1 MSRYCTRCAA
11 PGTCYVNQNSFLT
24 SSTFR
29 LALLYVLLFTV
40 SVLLLFSFVYWSSVR
55 YMATQSDGV
64 IRTEIQTLAERYER
78 RGVPGLRRLILDRIT
93 RQQPTGSSLYLLSDP
108 LGRPIVGNISRWPQV
123 APEDGWFNFN
133 LDTSDRDDPGLHL
146 ARARRFQLTGGFQLL
161 VGQDI
166 HELKSA
172 QRRIITALS
181 WGVVLTVLLGLAGGF
196 FISRRML
203 ARLEVI
209 NETSQRIIAG
219 ELQRRVPVSS
229 RQDEFDR
236 LSANLNQMLDQIQEL
251 MDGIRQV
258 SDNIAHDLKTPL
270 FHLRQKLESL
280 TSQASSDV
288 DSSNELHDALTE
300 ADRLLSL
307 FNALLRIA
315 RLESESTKTIKQP
328 LLLAELVRD
337 VAELYEPLSDEKDQH
352 LSVNVRSPVSILA
365 DRDML
370 FQALA
375 NLVDNAV
382 KYTPQGGNIC
392 LTITVEAGFGGISVC
407 DSGPG
412 IASTEKEKVFQR
424 FYRTDA
430 SRSTPGNGLGLSL
443 VRAVIHLHNGT
454 LTLRDN
460 HPGLCVQVSLPLNPA
475 ELTA

>member
-1 MSRYCTRCAA
+1 
-11 PGTCYVNQNSFLT
+11 VNQNSFLA

-29 LALLYVLLFTV
+29 LALLYVILFTV
-40 SVLLLFSFVYWSSVR
+40 SVLVLFSFIYWSSAR
-55 YMATQSDGV
+55 YMGTQSDAA
-64 IRTEIQTLAERYER
+64 IRSEIATLAERYES

-123 APEDGWFNFN
+123 IPDDGWLNFN
-133 LDTSDRDDPGLHL
+133 LDARDRDDPGLHP

-166 HELKSA
+166 QELKAA
-172 QRRIITALS
+172 QRRVIIALS
-181 WGVVLTVLLGLAGGF
+181 WGVILTVLLGLAGGF
-196 FISRRML
+196 FISRKML

-219 ELQRRVPVSS
+219 ELKHRVPVSA
-229 RQDEFDR
+229 RGDEFDR
-236 LSANLNQMLDQIQEL
+236 LSGNLNQMLDQIQEL

-270 FHLRQKLESL
+270 FRLRQKLESL
-280 TSQASSDV
+280 TGRPSSDAGHRE
-288 DSSNELHDALTE
+288 ELEDALAE
-300 ADRLLSL
+300 ADRLLNL

-315 RLESESTKTIKQP
+315 RIESESTKTVMQRLP
-328 LLLAELVRD
+328 LSELAND
-337 VAELYEPLSDEKDQH
+337 VAEFYEPLADEKHQN
-352 LSVNVRSPVSILA
+352 LTVSAEDAVVIMA

-375 NLVDNAV
+375 NLVDNAA
-382 KYTPQGGNIC
+382 KYTPLGGNIN
-392 LTITVEAGFGGISVC
+392 LMVSAEKGEARITVC

-412 IASTEKEKVFQR
+412 IAPGEREKVFQR
-424 FYRTDA
+424 FYRTDV

-443 VRAVIHLHNGT
+443 VRAVAKLHNAK
-454 LTLRDN
+454 LTLHDN
-460 HPGLCVQVSLPLNPA
+460 HPGLCVELALPCAPE
-475 ELTA
+475 ELPV

>member
-1 MSRYCTRCAA
+1 M
-11 PGTCYVNQNSFLT
+11 
-24 SSTFR
+24 
-29 LALLYVLLFTV
+29 LFTV

-55 YMATQSDGV
+55 YMASQSDAA
-64 IRTEIQTLAERYER
+64 IRTEIQTLAERYENH
-78 RGVPGLRRLILDRIT
+78 GVPGLRRLILDRIT

-108 LGRPIVGNISRWPQV
+108 LGRPIVGNISRWPKV
-123 APEDGWFNFN
+123 SPEDGWFNFN
-133 LDTSDRDDPGLHL
+133 LDTSDRDDPDLHL
-146 ARARRFQLTGGFQLL
+146 ARARHFQLTGGFRLL

-172 QRRIITALS
+172 QRGMITALG

-196 FISRRML
+196 FISRKML

-219 ELQRRVPVSS
+219 ELERRVPVSS

-280 TSQASSDV
+280 VSRESSDE
-288 DSSNELHDALTE
+288 SNSQELQAALNE
-300 ADRLLSL
+300 ADRLLNL

-315 RLESESTKTIKQP
+315 RLESESARTIKQP
-328 LLLAELVRD
+328 LSLPDLVYD
-337 VAELYEPLSDEKDQH
+337 VAELYEPLSDEKHQH
-352 LSVNVRSPVSILA
+352 LSVNVQSPVSILA

-382 KYTPQGGNIC
+382 KYTPEGGNID
-392 LTITVEAGFGGISVC
+392 LAVTAEAYGGSVSVC
-407 DSGPG
+407 DRGPG
-412 IASTEKEKVFQR
+412 ITSTEREKVFQR
-424 FYRTDA
+424 FYRVDV

-460 HPGLCVQVSLPLNPA
+460 HPGLCVQVTLPRNLA
-475 ELTA
+475 DLKT

>member
-1 MSRYCTRCAA
+1 M
-11 PGTCYVNQNSFLT
+11 NQNSFLA

-29 LALLYVLLFTV
+29 LALLYVILFTV
-40 SVLLLFSFVYWSSVR
+40 SVLLLFSFIYWSSVR
-55 YMATQSDGV
+55 YMATQSDAA
-64 IRTEIQTLAERYER
+64 IRTEIQALAERYES

-108 LGRPIVGNISRWPQV
+108 LGRPIVSNISRWPQV
-123 APEDGWFNFN
+123 APKDGWFNFN
-133 LDTSDRDDPGLHL
+133 LDTSDRDDPNLHP

-181 WGVVLTVLLGLAGGF
+181 WGVILTVLLGLAGGF
-196 FISRRML
+196 FISRKML

-219 ELQRRVPVSS
+219 ELEQRVPVSS

-270 FHLRQKLESL
+270 FRLRQKLESL
-280 TSQASSDV
+280 TSRASSD
-288 DSSNELHDALTE
+288 STPAQELQDALAE
-300 ADRLLSL
+300 ADRLLNL

-315 RLESESTKTIKQP
+315 RLESESARTIKQP
-328 LLLAELVRD
+328 LSLSDLVHD
-337 VAELYEPLSDEKDQH
+337 VAELYEPLSEEKHQH
-352 LSVNVRSPVSILA
+352 LSVNVQAPVSILA

-382 KYTPQGGNIC
+382 KYTPEGGHIC
-392 LTITVEAGFGGISVC
+392 LTVTAETSRGGVTVC

-412 IASTEKEKVFQR
+412 IASAEQEKVFQR
-424 FYRTDA
+424 FYRTDV

-443 VRAVIHLHNGT
+443 VRAVVHLHNGKVV
-454 LTLRDN
+454 LRDN
-460 HPGLCVQVSLPLNPA
+460 DPGLCVQVTLPRILSDLKP
-475 ELTA
+475 

>member
-1 MSRYCTRCAA
+1 M
-11 PGTCYVNQNSFLT
+11 NQNSFLA

-29 LALLYVLLFTV
+29 LALLYVILFTV
-40 SVLLLFSFVYWSSVR
+40 SVLVLFSFIYWSSAR
-55 YMATQSDGV
+55 YMGTQSDAA
-64 IRTEIQTLAERYER
+64 IRSEIATLAERYES

-123 APEDGWFNFN
+123 IPDDGWLNFN
-133 LDTSDRDDPGLHL
+133 LDARDRDDPGLHP

-166 HELKSA
+166 QELKAA
-172 QRRIITALS
+172 QRRVIIALS
-181 WGVVLTVLLGLAGGF
+181 WGVILTVLLGLAGGF
-196 FISRRML
+196 FISRKML

-219 ELQRRVPVSS
+219 ELKHRVPVSA
-229 RQDEFDR
+229 RGDEFDR
-236 LSANLNQMLDQIQEL
+236 LSGNLNQMLDQIQEL

-270 FHLRQKLESL
+270 FRLRQKLESL
-280 TSQASSDV
+280 TGRPSSDAGHRE
-288 DSSNELHDALTE
+288 ELEDALAE
-300 ADRLLSL
+300 ADRLLNL

-315 RLESESTKTIKQP
+315 RIESESTKTVMQRLP
-328 LLLAELVRD
+328 LSELAND
-337 VAELYEPLSDEKDQH
+337 VAEFYEPLADEKHQN
-352 LSVNVRSPVSILA
+352 LTVSAEDAVVIMA

-375 NLVDNAV
+375 NLVDNAA
-382 KYTPQGGNIC
+382 KYTPLGGNIN
-392 LTITVEAGFGGISVC
+392 LMVSAEKGEARITVC

-412 IASTEKEKVFQR
+412 IAPGEREKVFQR
-424 FYRTDA
+424 FYRTDV

-443 VRAVIHLHNGT
+443 VRAVAKLHNAK
-454 LTLRDN
+454 LTLHDN
-460 HPGLCVQVSLPLNPA
+460 HPGLCVELALPCAPE
-475 ELTA
+475 ELPV

>member
-1 MSRYCTRCAA
+1 MNRS
-11 PGTCYVNQNSFLT
+11 NFLA

-29 LALLYVLLFTV
+29 LTLLYVVLFTV
-40 SVLLLFSFVYWSSVR
+40 SVLLLFSFIYWSSVR
-55 YMATQSDGV
+55 YMAIQSDAA
-64 IRTEIQTLAERYER
+64 IRTEIQALAERYES

-123 APEDGWFNFN
+123 APKDGWFNFN
-133 LDTSDRDDPGLHL
+133 LDTSDRDEPGLHP

-181 WGVVLTVLLGLAGGF
+181 WGVILTVLLGLAGGF
-196 FISRRML
+196 FISRKML
-203 ARLEVI
+203 TRLEVI

-219 ELQRRVPVSS
+219 ELDQRVPMSS

-236 LSANLNQMLDQIQEL
+236 LSSNLNQMLDQIQEL

-270 FHLRQKLESL
+270 FRLRQKLESL
-280 TSQASSDV
+280 TSGTSPDPAASL
-288 DSSNELHDALTE
+288 NLQDALAE
-300 ADRLLSL
+300 ADRLLNL

-315 RLESESTKTIKQP
+315 RLESESARTIKRSLP
-328 LLLAELVRD
+328 LSDLVRD
-337 VAELYEPLSDEKDQH
+337 VAELYEPLSDEKHQH
-352 LSVNVRSPVSILA
+352 LSVNVQTPVAILA

-382 KYTPQGGNIC
+382 KYTPEGGYIW
-392 LTITVEAGFGGISVC
+392 LTVTAEASSGVVTVC

-412 IASTEKEKVFQR
+412 IAPAEREKVFQR
-424 FYRTDA
+424 FYRADV

-443 VRAVIHLHNGT
+443 VRAVVHLHNGK
-454 LTLRDN
+454 LALLDN
-460 HPGLCVQVSLPLNPA
+460 DPGLCIQVALPRILNDLKP
-475 ELTA
+475 